1 MVIVKKLH
9 HIYQV
14 EELDLSDLK
23 LTIVGKHNKI
33 ITNVQ
38 LREDLELVLDLD
50 MVIVH
55 VQQLLPAGREQ
66 VGATG
71 NMNKEEREPLA
82 QRLELDKKLGNITIV
97 CVLLDHL

>member
-1 MVIVKKLH
+1 MVIAKKLH

-23 LTIVGKHNKI
+23 LTIVKKHKII

-55 VQQLLPAGREQ
+55 VQHILPAGREQ
-66 VGATG
+66 VGAAG
-71 NMNKEEREPLA
+71 NMNKEKALA
-82 QRLELDKKLGNITIV
+82 AVESDKRLGSITFV